1 MKTPAPATGNCGF
14 TFAALALLFSSCG
27 TFGQSD
33 EEKRRLTLYQQNAAN
48 FYEGEKY
55 NQALAE
61 VEKGLE
67 IEAEDY
73 RLHSI
78 AAWCYLR
85 SARGNAQV
93 LAEAEREF
101 DKLYAMRSSSNH
113 GAPVLLGYAL
123 CKERLGIMH
132 HDRAQRLREE
142 AAGRDL
148 DVEGRAT
155 RNARAIEHENMY
167 RSYFR
172 DADRVFQRLI
182 ARGEN
187 LRMAY
192 KHSMEISVLEGDYLG
207 AVEEGNLCL
216 QRIEEEKR
224 YQAQIISQTMS
235 VAREREERLLL
246 QDLIEQESRVRSA
259 LAEMHFRKENYQLAV
274 EQLNLL
280 LSANPNRA
288 NDYYNR
294 ARALESL
301 DEEERAH
308 RDYQKF
314 LTITDL
320 PMGDVR
326 VKRAFE
332 FSRQFRGQH

>member
-1 MKTPAPATGNCGF
+1 HCGLSL
-14 TFAALALLFSSCG
+14 AALTLILSSCG

-33 EEKRRLTLYQQNAAN
+33 EERRRLTLYQQNAAN
-48 FYEGEKY
+48 FYEGQKF

-61 VEKGLE
+61 VDKGLE
-67 IEAEDY
+67 IDPDDY

-85 SARGNAQV
+85 SARGNAQL
-93 LAEAEREF
+93 LAQSEQEF
-101 DKLYAMRSSSNH
+101 DKLYAMRPSSKH

-123 CKERLGIMH
+123 CKQRLGIMH
-132 HDRAQRLREE
+132 HARAQRLREE

-148 DVEGRAT
+148 DDEARAT
-155 RNARAIEHENMY
+155 RSARAIEHENMY
-167 RSYFR
+167 RSYFQ

-182 ARGEN
+182 ARGES
-187 LRMAY
+187 LRLAY
-192 KHSMEISVLEGDYLG
+192 KHSMEISVLEGDYVG

-216 QRIEEEKR
+216 QRIEAEKR
-224 YQAQIISQTMS
+224 YQSQIISETMS

-246 QDLIEQESRVRSA
+246 QDLINQESRVRSA
-259 LAEMHFRKENYQLAV
+259 LAEMHYRKKNYQLAV

-280 LSANPNRA
+280 LSADPNRA

-294 ARALESL
+294 ARALEAL
-301 DEEERAH
+301 EERERAH

-320 PMGDVR
+320 PMGDAR

-332 FSRQFRGQH
+332 FSRQFRGQG